1 MEIAYRMQ
9 QNNYKIEHCN
19 DAYVYTNTPGTLKKL
34 YRQRL
39 RWIFGFL
46 NNTIDYKNVLFKKK
60 YGNFAVFTLPT
71 RMISI
76 VAVSYIF
83 GRVLYNLGNFIY
95 YKVLQFKTIG
105 FSFNTNFLAF
115 DPFFFNIQSFFLL
128 VIVTYV
134 LIIFSMVFGRRLAE
148 GRWAFSPQMLYFFP
162 VFSLIAPFWLMNAI
176 YNTIMKR
183 RPAWR

>member
-1 MEIAYRMQ
+1 
-9 QNNYKIEHCN
+9 
-19 DAYVYTNTPGTLKKL
+19 
-34 YRQRL
+34 
-39 RWIFGFL
+39 
-46 NNTIDYKNVLFKKK
+46 
-60 YGNFAVFTLPT
+60 
-71 RMISI
+71 MISI